1 MRLSE
6 LSTEQAADILC
17 SITPFVTNIASDEE
31 LLSELKRAV
40 SKDSVKTRAEMLAI
54 GAEKI
59 SKLVPIILQKRK
71 EDVFGILGV
80 LNQKSAEEI
89 AKQNFLATLKQARD
103 IAKDKEL
110 IDFFKS
116 CMGSEGSE

>member
-6 LSTEQAADILC
+6 LSTEQAADVLC
-17 SITPFVTNIASDEE
+17 SITPFVANIASDEE

-40 SKDSVKTRAEMLAI
+40 SKDKVKTRAEELAI